1 MTERFVLSVEE
12 VASIEKELDDIARE
26 VEEHVSR
33 CIETGTQHDPAFMQ
47 AQLTRCEELAER
59 LFFEAEL
66 PRGINRP
73 YAN

>member
-1 MTERFVLSVEE
+1 MTKRYVLTVEE

-26 VEEHVSR
+26 VAEHVFHCQQTES
-33 CIETGTQHDPAFMQ
+33 QPDPVFLQ
-47 AQLTRCEELAER
+47 EQLTRCENLAER
-59 LFFEAEL
+59 LFFEVEL

>member
-1 MTERFVLSVEE
+1 MTKRYVLTVEE
-12 VASIEKELDDIARE
+12 VAIIEKELDDIAGV

-33 CIETGTQHDPAFMQ
+33 CIETGTQHDPAFLQ
-47 AQLTRCEELAER
+47 EQLMRCEELAER